1 MIHCFGILDRKIEGG
16 VKSNPHY
23 GVWARMI
30 ERCYSEAS
38 LLRNPQYSGVS
49 VCEEWRYFSNFERWS
64 TDRFVDGWTFDKDMI
79 NLTGN
84 IYSSEACCYLPQ
96 ELNKSILDASAT
108 RSSFGLGVW
117 YKKPSCKMI
126 SERNK
131 PFVAEINNK
140 KLGSFKTPEEA
151 HRCWQKAK
159 VENLLS
165 LAVNWFGKVDHQ
177 AIEGLVERAYL
188 IEVDMKNRNKTH
200 TVSKMRRVA

>member
-117 YKKPSCKMI
+117 YKSP
-126 SERNK
+126 
-131 PFVAEINNK
+131 
-140 KLGSFKTPEEA
+140 
-151 HRCWQKAK
+151 
-159 VENLLS
+159 
-165 LAVNWFGKVDHQ
+165 
-177 AIEGLVERAYL
+177 LV
-188 IEVDMKNRNKTH
+188 K
-200 TVSKMRRVA
+200 

>member
-1 MIHCFGILDRKIEGG
+1 
-16 VKSNPHY
+16 
-23 GVWARMI
+23 
-30 ERCYSEAS
+30 
-38 LLRNPQYSGVS
+38 
-49 VCEEWRYFSNFERWS
+49 
-64 TDRFVDGWTFDKDMI
+64 
-79 NLTGN
+79 
-84 IYSSEACCYLPQ
+84 
-96 ELNKSILDASAT
+96 
-108 RSSFGLGVW
+108 
-117 YKKPSCKMI
+117 MI

-200 TVSKMRRVA
+200 TRCLK